1 MWPPSAP
8 DFLLLEDRG
17 PIVRAEP
24 RCGWSP
30 RGRQLRKDARGV
42 DALVLIKVV
51 VQVLLFHLK
60 AVCSLSTPCLI
71 TIAKHEKANSQ

>member
-1 MWPPSAP
+1 MATVCPWTPFCSRTEARN
-8 DFLLLEDRG
+8 L
-17 PIVRAEP
+17 RAKP

-42 DALVLIKVV
+42 DVLVLIKVV
-51 VQVLLFHLK
+51 VQFLLFHLK

-71 TIAKHEKANSQ
+71 TIAKHEKANSK